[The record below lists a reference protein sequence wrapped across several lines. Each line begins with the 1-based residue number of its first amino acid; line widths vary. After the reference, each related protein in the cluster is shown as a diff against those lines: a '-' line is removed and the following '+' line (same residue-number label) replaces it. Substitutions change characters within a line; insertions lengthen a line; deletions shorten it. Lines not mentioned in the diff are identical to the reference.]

1 MDFEQASRLYRRAEV
16 ASENEVEALIA
27 DVGMMRVCQRTSLNK
42 EFYDYRNNALRRIRR
57 IREYDEALADER
69 LNRRFN
75 YALSEF
81 YIVSGVYYYYLQQD
95 EAALR
100 SIQAISEESLKADT
114 SQWLY
119 YVYMR
124 GSGGMYE
131 APTPDEVTLGEFECL
146 VQCLQVSR
154 MKDYIYFEANS
165 LQAMA
170 ELLCMRRNRTLLEA
184 KVPVC

>member
-1 MDFEQASRLYRRAEV
+1 M
-16 ASENEVEALIA
+16 
-27 DVGMMRVCQRTSLNK
+27 
-42 EFYDYRNNALRRIRR
+42 
-57 IREYDEALADER
+57 
-69 LNRRFN
+69 
-75 YALSEF
+75 
-81 YIVSGVYYYYLQQD
+81 YYYYLQQD

-184 KVPVC
+184 KSPGLLRLVNEDDLPVDSLPLRYAEEALRLFKQYGDW